1 MQKPEIFNAT
11 LESRIKSLIR
21 NIPDFPKPG
30 IIFRDITP
38 VLLDYELC
46 NAIVDEF
53 LGRVS
58 ALSLNAV
65 CAIESR
71 GFFFGTL
78 LANRL
83 KLPFIPIRKEGKL
96 PGDTISYTYDLEY
109 GTSTIEIHDGVLK
122 PGDRVL
128 LHDDLLATGGTIM
141 AAMEL
146 IQKQQAE
153 VAAVAFLVS
162 LEFLEGPK
170 KLKKKN
176 PNVIALAK
184 YH

>member
-1 MQKPEIFNAT
+1 MQKKDTINGT
-11 LESRIKSLIR
+11 LEARIKSLIR
-21 NIPDFPKPG
+21 DVPDFPKPG
-30 IIFRDITP
+30 ILFRDITP
-38 VLLDYELC
+38 ILLDYDLC
-46 NAIVDEF
+46 SAIVDEF
-53 LGRVS
+53 IERLPTVS
-58 ALSLNAV
+58 FNAI

-83 KLPFIPIRKEGKL
+83 KLPFIPIRKKGKL

-109 GTSTIEIHDGVLK
+109 GTSTIEIHNGVIK
-122 PGDRVL
+122 PGNKIL

-146 IQKQQAE
+146 IQTQKAE
-153 VAAVAFLVS
+153 VAAITFLVS
-162 LEFLEGPK
+162 LEFLDGSK

-176 PNVIALAK
+176 LNPIALAK
-184 YH
+184 YS

>member
-1 MQKPEIFNAT
+1 VQTHSSNHT
-11 LESRIKSLIR
+11 LEKRIKSLIR
-21 NIPDFPKPG
+21 DIPDFPKKG

-38 VLLDYELC
+38 VLLDHHLC
-46 NAIVDEF
+46 SDIVDEF
-53 LGRVS
+53 IRNLPSGQID
-58 ALSLNAV
+58 AV

-71 GFFFGTL
+71 GFFFGML
-78 LANRL
+78 LAHRL

-109 GTSTIEIHDGVLK
+109 GTSTIEIHDGVVK
-122 PGDRVL
+122 PNSKVL

-141 AAMEL
+141 AAIEL
-146 IQKQQAE
+146 IEKQKAE
-153 VAAVAFLVS
+153 VAAVTFLVS
-162 LEFLEGPK
+162 LEFLDGPK

-176 PNVIALAK
+176 PNLIALAK

>member
-1 MQKPEIFNAT
+1 MQPETNHT
-11 LESRIKSLIR
+11 LESRIKALIR
-21 NIPDFPKPG
+21 DIPDFPKKG

-38 VLLDYELC
+38 VLLDYNLC
-46 NAIVDEF
+46 SDIVDEF
-53 LGRVS
+53 LRRLPSVPDV
-58 ALSLNAV
+58 V

-71 GFFFGTL
+71 GFFFGML

-96 PGDTISYTYDLEY
+96 PGDTISYTYNLEY

-122 PGDRVL
+122 PGDKVL
-128 LHDDLLATGGTIM
+128 LHDDLLATGGTVL

-146 IQKQQAE
+146 IQKQKAE
-153 VAAVAFLVS
+153 TVAVSFLVS
-162 LEFLEGPK
+162 LEFLDGPRM
-170 KLKKKN
+170 LKKKN